1 LKSKLIYAAVLQWL
15 FLISFGVKGQFFNSK
30 KYTIENSSAIGNIFQ
45 VQQDKSGAIWWVNDE
60 DFTRYNG
67 IVFQNT
73 SYSKLSAS
81 YRFVF
86 PYIDDDGKLWLCLGT
101 EKKVDVY
108 SFENNDWKKV
118 TSLLLQDGEG
128 LVSFFATYK
137 DDKYWVGLATPHS
150 VYIWENNNWE
160 ELPLDNTTEVKQI
173 QASGNTAYII
183 TGAEIYYLKPGRPP
197 YNLQLPPDVV
207 AALTDVNIY
216 TNPWITNSEPE
227 LWLLTSSMI
236 GYVKNSTLVV
246 AKLYNNTG
254 YNFTRLRSNGSGR
267 VFLLTA
273 TNKMW
278 QFDLQGG
285 IFAAVEGIGLGSTDN
300 INQLYTDRE
309 NNLWLATEDG
319 VLKTTMQSISFMGKH
334 EGIGSLP
341 IQAVA
346 KSNKRILAA
355 GPKGITELENGK
367 VIDFHPFTEPGLI
380 NPRQRILQLWAD
392 SVGNA
397 WLLSNTQ
404 GLWYSDGGINW
415 TQVKGNARLLCFFV
429 APNQKIYAANEGGL
443 FEATPEGLKLL
454 YNIPTGT
461 VPKRLAWHYDK
472 LILLSNKGIFKLDN
486 RKWEKLKHENGTDF
500 SVPSYAHYHV
510 YDNLAILG
518 TAKGIFYLKE
528 FNVVQ
533 YEADTIWGTRPYYDI
548 TVDKRG
554 AVWLASDTG
563 IVVMD
568 KKGAPKIFAYKG
580 FQFNENEVSPMVKG
594 AYGKI
599 WITSRTGLMVYEP
612 EFEMQNLKKPQVVL
626 GRIETRENSIS
637 TINPLSE
644 LTLESGDNDIT
655 FYFDANSFID
665 EDKNKLLYTLEG
677 YMTKW
682 EEISNLKSNTI
693 SFKNLPAGKYVLK
706 MQIINAGGIAS
717 DVISSPV
724 ISINKPFYNQWW
736 FYVSVIV
743 AFFAVSFGVFY
754 IYGQKKFEKD
764 LILEVDKRSRELRSS
779 EDRFRTLWESTSDA
793 LALYN
798 LKGEII
804 IYNDTFLK
812 FLGRTDNIA
821 GRKIY
826 ELLELSGET
835 MSKDSFRQNLELQ
848 QLKSQFELHTNRNGE
863 DTILEFSNT
872 YLLLPNEKSSVML
885 SLIRN
890 ITERKQTEENLIRAK
905 NEAEQASRVKSA
917 FLATMSHEIRTPL
930 NAIIGMGSVISN
942 TTLNDEQQSYISA
955 IKTSSDS
962 LLSLVNN
969 ILDFS
974 KIEAGMMTL
983 EKADVSPEEI
993 IAETI
998 EILGP
1003 LANEKGI
1010 YLYSRIHPDSPVKIT
1025 TDKTRLRQVLI
1036 NLVGN
1041 AIKFTEKGSIE
1052 ITLRPDADNVLKIAV
1067 TDTGIG
1073 IPTDKINELFKVFT
1087 QVDDTTTR
1095 KYGGTGLGLA
1105 ITDKL
1110 VSLLGGQIKV
1120 ASQEGKGSQFTFTI
1134 KDFSGGKNKVT
1145 RSSTLQKYTGIKFG
1159 IVSPQP
1165 EVISIFRALN
1175 DERGIKTVT
1184 FSDLAGAAKNI
1195 GDIEVILVDAEN
1207 ITENT
1212 LPDELKNKELI
1223 IIKRNFKKLT
1233 AEVIAMLSV
1242 DKRNAVNLP
1251 ISTGKYQKILDK
1263 LLKPKTGKP
1272 KATPT
1277 TPVAK
1282 AVTAPTSTLKILVV
1296 DDNKVNLMMM
1306 EVIMRNLGYAV
1317 DFANN
1322 GKEAVDKC
1330 LANKYNLVFMDVQMP
1345 EMDGIEATKHIKAN
1359 MGNNFPA
1366 IVALTAN
1373 AFPEDRQACLDAGM
1387 IDFLPKPVTM
1397 DTIKKLLENLF
1408 AEEKISAV

>member
-1 LKSKLIYAAVLQWL
+1 LQWL
-15 FLISFGVKGQFFNSK
+15 FLVPFGAVGQFFNSK

-73 SYSKLSAS
+73 SYQKLAS
-81 YRFVF
+81 LYRNVF
-86 PYIDDDGKLWLCLGT
+86 PYIDDEGKLWLCLST

-108 SFENNDWKKV
+108 NYADGQWKKV
-118 TSLLLQDGEG
+118 TSLLLQDGGG
-128 LVSFFATYK
+128 LVSFFASNK
-137 DDKYWVGLATPHS
+137 DNKYWVGLGTAHS
-150 VYIWENNNWE
+150 VFIWENNNWE
-160 ELPLDNTTEVKQI
+160 ELPLDNKTEIKQI
-173 QASGNTAYII
+173 HASGNTAYII
-183 TGAEIYYLKPGRPP
+183 TGTEVYYVKQGSPP
-197 YNLQLPPDVV
+197 YNLQLPTDIVE
-207 AALTDVNIY
+207 AIIDVNIY
-216 TNPWITNSEPE
+216 TNPWISNSEPE
-227 LWLLTSSMI
+227 LWLLTNTLI
-236 GYVKNSTLVV
+236 GYVKNNTLVV
-246 AKLYNNTG
+246 AKLYDSKEL
-254 YNFTRLRSNGSGR
+254 NFTKLRNNGAGR
-267 VFLLTA
+267 IFLLTDA
-273 TNKMW
+273 NKMW
-278 QFDLQGG
+278 QLNLQESY
-285 IFAAVEGIGLGSTDN
+285 FKAVEGIGLEPTDN

-319 VLKTTMQSISFMGKH
+319 VLKTTMQSISFIGKH
-334 EGIGSLP
+334 EGVGSLP

-346 KSNKRILAA
+346 QCGKKVLAA

-367 VIDFHPFTEPGLI
+367 VKKFYPYNNQGLA
-380 NPRQRILQLWAD
+380 NARQHIVQLWAD
-392 SVGNA
+392 SLGNM

-404 GLWYSDGGINW
+404 GLWFGNADMKW
-415 TQVKGNARLLCFFV
+415 TQVKGNARLLCFLV
-429 APNQKIYAANEGGL
+429 APNQKVYAANEGGL
-443 FEATPEGLKLL
+443 FEATPDGLKLL
-454 YNIPTGT
+454 YNLPTGV
-461 VPKRLAWHYDK
+461 VPKRLAWHYGK
-472 LILLSNKGIFKLDN
+472 LLLLSNAGVFKLN
-486 RKWEKLKHENGTDF
+486 EGKWEKLKQENGTEF
-500 SVPSYAHYHV
+500 SVPSFAHYRV
-510 YDNLAILG
+510 YDNMAILG
-518 TAKGIFYLKE
+518 TAKGIYYLKE
-528 FNVVQ
+528 FDIVR
-533 YEADTIWGTRPYYDI
+533 YEADTVWGTRPYYDI

-580 FQFNENEVSPMVKG
+580 FQFNENENSPLAKG
-594 AYGKI
+594 AYGKV
-599 WITSRTGLMVYEP
+599 WIASRTGLMVYEP
-612 EFEMQNLKKPQVVL
+612 EFESQNLKKPQVVL
-626 GRIETRENSIS
+626 GKIETRENSLS
-637 TINPLSE
+637 VINPLS
-644 LTLESGDNDIT
+644 TVSLESGDNDIT

-693 SFKNLPAGKYVLK
+693 SFKNLPAGQYVLK
-706 MQIINAGGIAS
+706 MQIINAGGVAS

-724 ISINKPFYNQWW
+724 LSINKPFYNQWW
-736 FYVSVIV
+736 FYGAVIL
-743 AFFAVSFGVFY
+743 AFFAVSFAVFY

-812 FLGRTDNIA
+812 LLGRTDNIA
-821 GRKIY
+821 GKRIY
-826 ELLELSGET
+826 ELLELSEES
-835 MSKDSFRQNLELQ
+835 MSKDSFRQSLELQ
-848 QLKSQFELHTNRNGE
+848 QLKSQFELHTNNNGV

-890 ITERKQTEENLIRAK
+890 ITERKQTEDNLIRAK

-930 NAIIGMGSVISN
+930 NAIIGMSSVISN
-942 TTLNDEQQSYISA
+942 TQLNDDQLSYVGA

-983 EKADVSPEEI
+983 EKAEVSPEDI

-998 EILGP
+998 EILGS

-1010 YLYSRIHPDSPVKIT
+1010 YLYSRIHPDTPVKIVS
-1025 TDKTRLRQVLI
+1025 DKTRLRQVLI

-1041 AIKFTEKGSIE
+1041 AIKFTEKGHIE

-1073 IPTDKINELFKVFT
+1073 IPTAKINELFKVFT

-1120 ASQEGKGSQFTFTI
+1120 ASQENKGSQFTFTI
-1134 KDFSGGKNKVT
+1134 KDFSEGKNKIT
-1145 RSSTLQKYTGIKFG
+1145 RSSTLHKYPGIKLG
-1159 IVSPQP
+1159 IVTQQP
-1165 EVISIFRALN
+1165 AIINIFRSLN
-1175 DERGIKTVT
+1175 DERGIKTAA
-1184 FSDLAGAAKNI
+1184 FSDLAGAAKSI
-1195 GDIEVILVDAEN
+1195 QDIEVILVDAES
-1207 ITENT
+1207 ITEST
-1212 LPDELKNKELI
+1212 LPDEFKNKEI
-1223 IIKRNFKKLT
+1223 VIIKRNSKKLPPELT
-1233 AEVIAMLSV
+1233 TLLTI
-1242 DKRNAVNLP
+1242 DKRPAINLP
-1251 ISTGKYQKILDK
+1251 ISTAKYQKTLDK
-1263 LLKPKTGKP
+1263 VLKTKNSKPKT
-1272 KATPT
+1272 T
-1277 TPVAK
+1277 
-1282 AVTAPTSTLKILVV
+1282 TAPIAKNANNPVSQLKILVV

-1306 EVIMRNLGYAV
+1306 EVIMRNLGYVV

-1322 GKEAVDKC
+1322 GKEAVEKC
-1330 LANKYNLVFMDVQMP
+1330 LVNKYNLVFMDVQMP
-1345 EMDGIEATKHIKAN
+1345 EMDGIEATKYIKEN
-1359 MGNNFPA
+1359 MKNDFPA

-1373 AFPEDRQACLDAGM
+1373 AFPEDKQACLDAGM

-1397 DTIKKLLENLF
+1397 GTIKTLLEILF
-1408 AEEKISAV
+1408 AEEKISI